1 MALQGKKLINNP
13 DDVVTEFIE
22 GLVETYP
29 GLQYLDGFPQTKVV
43 LRADVERG
51 TYDKVAV
58 ISGGGSGHE
67 PAHAGFVGPGML
79 TAAVSGDVF
88 ASPPVDSILAAI
100 RAVTG
105 PMGCLLI
112 VKNYTGDRLNFGLA
126 AEQAKSEG
134 YKMEMVIVGDDC
146 ALPPP
151 RGIAGRRGLAGT
163 ILVHKVAGAAADA
176 GSSLADVAAE
186 AKHASEV
193 VGTMG
198 VALSVCTLPG
208 QHGEPGVAVVDLQP
222 VDVVVEHVLKQI
234 LSQETGYLPI
244 TRGSNAVLLING
256 LGATP
261 IMELMIAA
269 RKAVPEL
276 QLEYGI
282 AVDRVYTGTLMTS
295 LDMAGLSITILKSDE
310 NILKRL
316 DAPTKAP
323 AWPVG
328 SEGNRPPAK
337 FPIPVPPSPSMKD
350 DEIFSQPQ
358 ELSKQGC
365 ILEAAIKASATE
377 IINIKDS
384 LNEWDS
390 KVGDGDC
397 GTTMYRGA
405 TAILEDMKNRYPMN
419 DAAGTINEIGAT
431 IRRVMG
437 GTSGILYDILC
448 KAAYAS
454 LKQSTTVTANEW
466 ADALEASVAAVSK
479 YGGASAGYRTMLD
492 ALIPAST
499 VLKQRLK
506 AGDDPVTAF
515 IASSE
520 AASAGAE
527 STKQMQAKYP
537 TAFLLPVTSPA
548 TRLRFRAH
556 MAARGKKLIND
567 PNDVVTQ
574 FIEGLVETYPGLQ
587 YLDGFPEIKVVLRSD
602 VAVGTYDKVAVIC
615 GGGSG
620 HEPAHGGFVG
630 QGMLTAAVSGDV
642 FTSPPVNSI
651 LAAIRAV
658 TGPKGCLLVVTN
670 YTGDR
675 LNFGLAAEEAKSEG
689 YKVEVSH
696 VLCLLSINL
705 DKKWR
710 MYFYGYV
717 QQHQMAIVGDDCALP
732 QTQGIVGRRGLAGTI
747 LVNKVAGAAADAG
760 LPLEE
765 VAEQARHASEL
776 VGTVGV
782 ALSVCTLP
790 GQETSNRLGSE
801 QIELGLGIHGEP
813 GAAVTELQPVDVVV
827 TRVLKQIFSPETQ
840 YVPITRGDR
849 VILLIN
855 GLGAT
860 PIMELMIAT
869 RKAVREL
876 QLEYGIDTDRVYT
889 GSFMTSLDMQ
899 GFSISIMKSHTTILQ
914 CLDASTKAPYWPA
927 GADGDRQKTAK
938 IAVPASPSCAMK
950 SDKLILSYLCS
961 FSVNWQML
969 QQSRELTKQGCI
981 LEASI
986 EAGAKE
992 IIRIKDSLNE
1002 WDSKVG
1008 DGDCGTTM
1016 YRGAVGILD
1025 DMKKCYPMNDAA
1037 ETVNEIGATVRR
1049 VMGGTTGILYDI
1061 LCKAAYASLKGIK
1074 TVEAKHWAN
1083 ALQASIGAISKYG
1096 GAHVGYRTMLDALI
1110 PASTILRERLEAG
1123 DDPLDAF
1130 VVSSEAAM
1138 TGAESTRHMQAQA
1151 GRSSYIAADKLAS
1164 APDPGA
1170 MAAAAWY
1177 RAAALSLKSMSC
1189 RSKP

>member
-1 MALQGKKLINNP
+1 MAFQGKKLINNP

-29 GLQYLDGFPQTKVV
+29 GLQYLDGFPQIKVV

-51 TYDKVAV
+51 AYDKVAV

-163 ILVHKVAGAAADA
+163 VLVHKVAGAAADA
-176 GSSLADVAAE
+176 GLSLADVAAE

-208 QHGEPGVAVVDLQP
+208 QVTSDRLGPKQMELGLGIHGEPGVAVVELQP

-234 LSQETGYLPI
+234 LSQETQYLPI

-295 LDMAGLSITILKSDE
+295 LDMAGLSITIMKSDE

-337 FPIPVPPSPSMKD
+337 FPVPVPPSPSMKD
-350 DEIFSQPQ
+350 DEILAQPQ

-365 ILEAAIKASATE
+365 ILEAAIEASATE
-377 IINIKDS
+377 IINLKDS

-405 TAILEDMKNRYPMN
+405 TAILEDMKKRYPMN

-437 GTSGILYDILC
+437 GTSGILYDILF

-454 LKQSTTVTANEW
+454 LKQSRTVTANEW

-479 YGGASAGYRTMLD
+479 YGGASVGYRTMLD

-499 VLKQRLK
+499 VMKQRLK
-506 AGDDPVTAF
+506 AGEDPVTAF

-527 STKQMQAKYP
+527 STKQMQAK
-537 TAFLLPVTSPA
+537 
-548 TRLRFRAH
+548 
-556 MAARGKKLIND
+556 
-567 PNDVVTQ
+567 
-574 FIEGLVETYPGLQ
+574 
-587 YLDGFPEIKVVLRSD
+587 
-602 VAVGTYDKVAVIC
+602 
-615 GGGSG
+615 
-620 HEPAHGGFVG
+620 
-630 QGMLTAAVSGDV
+630 
-642 FTSPPVNSI
+642 
-651 LAAIRAV
+651 
-658 TGPKGCLLVVTN
+658 
-670 YTGDR
+670 
-675 LNFGLAAEEAKSEG
+675 
-689 YKVEVSH
+689 
-696 VLCLLSINL
+696 
-705 DKKWR
+705 
-710 MYFYGYV
+710 
-717 QQHQMAIVGDDCALP
+717 
-732 QTQGIVGRRGLAGTI
+732 
-747 LVNKVAGAAADAG
+747 
-760 LPLEE
+760 
-765 VAEQARHASEL
+765 
-776 VGTVGV
+776 
-782 ALSVCTLP
+782 
-790 GQETSNRLGSE
+790 
-801 QIELGLGIHGEP
+801 
-813 GAAVTELQPVDVVV
+813 
-827 TRVLKQIFSPETQ
+827 
-840 YVPITRGDR
+840 
-849 VILLIN
+849 
-855 GLGAT
+855 
-860 PIMELMIAT
+860 
-869 RKAVREL
+869 
-876 QLEYGIDTDRVYT
+876 
-889 GSFMTSLDMQ
+889 
-899 GFSISIMKSHTTILQ
+899 
-914 CLDASTKAPYWPA
+914 
-927 GADGDRQKTAK
+927 
-938 IAVPASPSCAMK
+938 
-950 SDKLILSYLCS
+950 
-961 FSVNWQML
+961 
-969 QQSRELTKQGCI
+969 
-981 LEASI
+981 
-986 EAGAKE
+986 
-992 IIRIKDSLNE
+992 
-1002 WDSKVG
+1002 
-1008 DGDCGTTM
+1008 
-1016 YRGAVGILD
+1016 
-1025 DMKKCYPMNDAA
+1025 
-1037 ETVNEIGATVRR
+1037 
-1049 VMGGTTGILYDI
+1049 
-1061 LCKAAYASLKGIK
+1061 
-1074 TVEAKHWAN
+1074 
-1083 ALQASIGAISKYG
+1083 
-1096 GAHVGYRTMLDALI
+1096 
-1110 PASTILRERLEAG
+1110 
-1123 DDPLDAF
+1123 
-1130 VVSSEAAM
+1130 
-1138 TGAESTRHMQAQA
+1138 A
-1151 GRSSYIAADKLAS
+1151 GRSSYIAPDLLAS
-1164 APDPGA
+1164 IPDPGA

-1177 RAAALSLKSMSC
+1177 RAAALAVKNKLHGSKS
-1189 RSKP
+1189 

>member
-29 GLQYLDGFPQTKVV
+29 GLQYLDGFPQIKVV

-51 TYDKVAV
+51 SYDKVAV

-176 GSSLADVAAE
+176 GLSLAEVAAE

-208 QHGEPGVAVVDLQP
+208 QVTSDRLGPRQMELGLGIHGEPGVAVVELQT

-234 LSQETGYLPI
+234 LSQETQYLPI
-244 TRGSNAVLLING
+244 TRGCNAVLLVNG

-276 QLEYGI
+276 QLVYGI

-295 LDMAGLSITILKSDE
+295 LDMAGLSITIMKSDE
-310 NILKRL
+310 SVLKRL

-328 SEGNRPPAK
+328 SEGKRPPAK
-337 FPIPVPPSPSMKD
+337 FPVPLPPSPSMKD
-350 DEIFSQPQ
+350 DEILAPSQ
-358 ELSKQGC
+358 ELSKQRC
-365 ILEAAIKASATE
+365 ILEAAIEASATA
-377 IINIKDS
+377 IINVKDS

-405 TAILEDMKNRYPMN
+405 TAILEDMKKRYPMD

-454 LKQSTTVTANEW
+454 LKQSSTVTANEW

-492 ALIPAST
+492 ALIPASA
-499 VLKQRLK
+499 VLKQRLE

-527 STKQMQAKYP
+527 STKQMQAK
-537 TAFLLPVTSPA
+537 
-548 TRLRFRAH
+548 
-556 MAARGKKLIND
+556 
-567 PNDVVTQ
+567 
-574 FIEGLVETYPGLQ
+574 
-587 YLDGFPEIKVVLRSD
+587 
-602 VAVGTYDKVAVIC
+602 
-615 GGGSG
+615 
-620 HEPAHGGFVG
+620 
-630 QGMLTAAVSGDV
+630 
-642 FTSPPVNSI
+642 
-651 LAAIRAV
+651 
-658 TGPKGCLLVVTN
+658 
-670 YTGDR
+670 
-675 LNFGLAAEEAKSEG
+675 
-689 YKVEVSH
+689 
-696 VLCLLSINL
+696 
-705 DKKWR
+705 
-710 MYFYGYV
+710 
-717 QQHQMAIVGDDCALP
+717 
-732 QTQGIVGRRGLAGTI
+732 
-747 LVNKVAGAAADAG
+747 
-760 LPLEE
+760 
-765 VAEQARHASEL
+765 
-776 VGTVGV
+776 
-782 ALSVCTLP
+782 
-790 GQETSNRLGSE
+790 
-801 QIELGLGIHGEP
+801 
-813 GAAVTELQPVDVVV
+813 
-827 TRVLKQIFSPETQ
+827 
-840 YVPITRGDR
+840 
-849 VILLIN
+849 
-855 GLGAT
+855 
-860 PIMELMIAT
+860 
-869 RKAVREL
+869 
-876 QLEYGIDTDRVYT
+876 
-889 GSFMTSLDMQ
+889 
-899 GFSISIMKSHTTILQ
+899 
-914 CLDASTKAPYWPA
+914 
-927 GADGDRQKTAK
+927 
-938 IAVPASPSCAMK
+938 
-950 SDKLILSYLCS
+950 
-961 FSVNWQML
+961 
-969 QQSRELTKQGCI
+969 
-981 LEASI
+981 
-986 EAGAKE
+986 
-992 IIRIKDSLNE
+992 
-1002 WDSKVG
+1002 
-1008 DGDCGTTM
+1008 
-1016 YRGAVGILD
+1016 
-1025 DMKKCYPMNDAA
+1025 
-1037 ETVNEIGATVRR
+1037 
-1049 VMGGTTGILYDI
+1049 
-1061 LCKAAYASLKGIK
+1061 
-1074 TVEAKHWAN
+1074 
-1083 ALQASIGAISKYG
+1083 
-1096 GAHVGYRTMLDALI
+1096 
-1110 PASTILRERLEAG
+1110 
-1123 DDPLDAF
+1123 
-1130 VVSSEAAM
+1130 
-1138 TGAESTRHMQAQA
+1138 A
-1151 GRSSYIAADKLAS
+1151 GRSSYIAPDLLAS
-1164 APDPGA
+1164 IPDPGA

-1177 RAAALSLKSMSC
+1177 RAAALAVKNKLHGSKS
-1189 RSKP
+1189 

>member
-29 GLQYLDGFPQTKVV
+29 GLQYLDGFPQIKVV

-51 TYDKVAV
+51 SYDKVAV

-176 GSSLADVAAE
+176 GLSLAEVAAE

-208 QHGEPGVAVVDLQP
+208 QVTSDRLGPRQMELGLGIHGEPGVAVVELQT

-234 LSQETGYLPI
+234 LSQETQYLPI
-244 TRGSNAVLLING
+244 TRGCNAVLLVNG

-276 QLEYGI
+276 QLVYGI

-295 LDMAGLSITILKSDE
+295 LDMAGLSITIMKSDE
-310 NILKRL
+310 SVLKRL

-328 SEGNRPPAK
+328 SEGKRPPAK
-337 FPIPVPPSPSMKD
+337 FPVPLPPSPSMKD
-350 DEIFSQPQ
+350 DEILAPSQ
-358 ELSKQGC
+358 ELSKQRC
-365 ILEAAIKASATE
+365 ILEAAIEASATA
-377 IINIKDS
+377 IINVKDS

-405 TAILEDMKNRYPMN
+405 TAILEDMKKRYPMD

-454 LKQSTTVTANEW
+454 LKQSSTVTANEW

-492 ALIPAST
+492 ALIPASA
-499 VLKQRLK
+499 VLKQRLE

-527 STKQMQAKYP
+527 STKQMQAK
-537 TAFLLPVTSPA
+537 
-548 TRLRFRAH
+548 
-556 MAARGKKLIND
+556 
-567 PNDVVTQ
+567 
-574 FIEGLVETYPGLQ
+574 
-587 YLDGFPEIKVVLRSD
+587 
-602 VAVGTYDKVAVIC
+602 
-615 GGGSG
+615 
-620 HEPAHGGFVG
+620 
-630 QGMLTAAVSGDV
+630 
-642 FTSPPVNSI
+642 
-651 LAAIRAV
+651 
-658 TGPKGCLLVVTN
+658 
-670 YTGDR
+670 
-675 LNFGLAAEEAKSEG
+675 
-689 YKVEVSH
+689 
-696 VLCLLSINL
+696 
-705 DKKWR
+705 
-710 MYFYGYV
+710 
-717 QQHQMAIVGDDCALP
+717 
-732 QTQGIVGRRGLAGTI
+732 
-747 LVNKVAGAAADAG
+747 
-760 LPLEE
+760 
-765 VAEQARHASEL
+765 
-776 VGTVGV
+776 
-782 ALSVCTLP
+782 
-790 GQETSNRLGSE
+790 
-801 QIELGLGIHGEP
+801 
-813 GAAVTELQPVDVVV
+813 
-827 TRVLKQIFSPETQ
+827 
-840 YVPITRGDR
+840 
-849 VILLIN
+849 
-855 GLGAT
+855 
-860 PIMELMIAT
+860 
-869 RKAVREL
+869 
-876 QLEYGIDTDRVYT
+876 
-889 GSFMTSLDMQ
+889 
-899 GFSISIMKSHTTILQ
+899 
-914 CLDASTKAPYWPA
+914 
-927 GADGDRQKTAK
+927 
-938 IAVPASPSCAMK
+938 
-950 SDKLILSYLCS
+950 
-961 FSVNWQML
+961 
-969 QQSRELTKQGCI
+969 
-981 LEASI
+981 
-986 EAGAKE
+986 
-992 IIRIKDSLNE
+992 
-1002 WDSKVG
+1002 
-1008 DGDCGTTM
+1008 
-1016 YRGAVGILD
+1016 
-1025 DMKKCYPMNDAA
+1025 
-1037 ETVNEIGATVRR
+1037 
-1049 VMGGTTGILYDI
+1049 
-1061 LCKAAYASLKGIK
+1061 
-1074 TVEAKHWAN
+1074 
-1083 ALQASIGAISKYG
+1083 
-1096 GAHVGYRTMLDALI
+1096 
-1110 PASTILRERLEAG
+1110 
-1123 DDPLDAF
+1123 
-1130 VVSSEAAM
+1130 
-1138 TGAESTRHMQAQA
+1138 A
-1151 GRSSYIAADKLAS
+1151 GRSSYIAPDLLAS
-1164 APDPGA
+1164 IPDPGA

-1177 RAAALSLKSMSC
+1177 RAAALAVKNKLYGSKS
-1189 RSKP
+1189 

>member
-1 MALQGKKLINNP
+1 MDFQGKKLINNP

-29 GLQYLDGFPQTKVV
+29 GLQYLDGFPQIKVV

-51 TYDKVAV
+51 AYDKVAV

-176 GSSLADVAAE
+176 DLSLADVAAE

-208 QHGEPGVAVVDLQP
+208 QVTSDRLGPKQMELGLGIHGEPGVAVVDLQP

-234 LSQETGYLPI
+234 LSQETQYLPI

-295 LDMAGLSITILKSDE
+295 LDMAGLSITIMKSDE

-337 FPIPVPPSPSMKD
+337 FPVPVPPSPSMKD
-350 DEIFSQPQ
+350 DEILAQPQ

-365 ILEAAIKASATE
+365 ILEAAIEAGATE
-377 IINIKDS
+377 IINLKDI
-384 LNEWDS
+384 LNEWDG

-405 TAILEDMKNRYPMN
+405 TAILEDMKKRYPMN

-431 IRRVMG
+431 VRRVMG
-437 GTSGILYDILC
+437 GTSGILYDILF

-454 LKQSTTVTANEW
+454 LKQSTTVTATEW
-466 ADALEASVAAVSK
+466 AVALEASVAAVSK
-479 YGGASAGYRTMLD
+479 YGGASTGYRTMLD

-506 AGDDPVTAF
+506 AGEDPVTAF

-527 STKQMQAKYP
+527 STKQMQAK
-537 TAFLLPVTSPA
+537 
-548 TRLRFRAH
+548 
-556 MAARGKKLIND
+556 
-567 PNDVVTQ
+567 
-574 FIEGLVETYPGLQ
+574 
-587 YLDGFPEIKVVLRSD
+587 
-602 VAVGTYDKVAVIC
+602 
-615 GGGSG
+615 
-620 HEPAHGGFVG
+620 
-630 QGMLTAAVSGDV
+630 
-642 FTSPPVNSI
+642 
-651 LAAIRAV
+651 
-658 TGPKGCLLVVTN
+658 
-670 YTGDR
+670 
-675 LNFGLAAEEAKSEG
+675 
-689 YKVEVSH
+689 
-696 VLCLLSINL
+696 
-705 DKKWR
+705 
-710 MYFYGYV
+710 
-717 QQHQMAIVGDDCALP
+717 
-732 QTQGIVGRRGLAGTI
+732 
-747 LVNKVAGAAADAG
+747 
-760 LPLEE
+760 
-765 VAEQARHASEL
+765 
-776 VGTVGV
+776 
-782 ALSVCTLP
+782 
-790 GQETSNRLGSE
+790 
-801 QIELGLGIHGEP
+801 
-813 GAAVTELQPVDVVV
+813 
-827 TRVLKQIFSPETQ
+827 
-840 YVPITRGDR
+840 
-849 VILLIN
+849 
-855 GLGAT
+855 
-860 PIMELMIAT
+860 
-869 RKAVREL
+869 
-876 QLEYGIDTDRVYT
+876 
-889 GSFMTSLDMQ
+889 
-899 GFSISIMKSHTTILQ
+899 
-914 CLDASTKAPYWPA
+914 
-927 GADGDRQKTAK
+927 
-938 IAVPASPSCAMK
+938 
-950 SDKLILSYLCS
+950 
-961 FSVNWQML
+961 
-969 QQSRELTKQGCI
+969 
-981 LEASI
+981 
-986 EAGAKE
+986 
-992 IIRIKDSLNE
+992 
-1002 WDSKVG
+1002 
-1008 DGDCGTTM
+1008 
-1016 YRGAVGILD
+1016 
-1025 DMKKCYPMNDAA
+1025 
-1037 ETVNEIGATVRR
+1037 
-1049 VMGGTTGILYDI
+1049 
-1061 LCKAAYASLKGIK
+1061 
-1074 TVEAKHWAN
+1074 
-1083 ALQASIGAISKYG
+1083 
-1096 GAHVGYRTMLDALI
+1096 
-1110 PASTILRERLEAG
+1110 
-1123 DDPLDAF
+1123 
-1130 VVSSEAAM
+1130 
-1138 TGAESTRHMQAQA
+1138 A
-1151 GRSSYIAADKLAS
+1151 GRSSYIAPDLLAS
-1164 APDPGA
+1164 IPDPGA

-1177 RAAALSLKSMSC
+1177 RAAALAVKNKLSKS
-1189 RSKP
+1189 